1 MASTGHL
8 QLFPPQQSNSQAVKP
23 KRKTSRRKVPAE
35 LTSERSSTRTYPAAV
50 KMQPHT
56 EEIVIHISPST
67 KRSVQ
72 DAPRENSPAI
82 LASAVKISAQPS
94 RTASPYAASVLS
106 ETSTLVRSNSQS
118 SEAQPIGSRFP
129 QYNPQIPL
137 AQQQYRPNQAT
148 LASFRRDPASKEVTK
163 TTVMYPRSIQNLRD
177 PTNQLS
183 PVSAGSATFP
193 SMIQN
198 MPPPQYSTPQELEEL
213 WHAANGQDIRDKGR
227 TFALRMNRY
236 ECSQCISKD

>member
-1 MASTGHL
+1 MASTGNL
-8 QLFPPQQSNSQAVKP
+8 QLFPPPQTKTQVAKP
-23 KRKTSRRKVPAE
+23 KRKASQRKPQADPIA
-35 LTSERSSTRTYPAAV
+35 ERSSSPASPAAA
-50 KMQPHT
+50 KIQPHT

-72 DAPRENSPAI
+72 NATRKNSPAI
-82 LASAVKISAQPS
+82 LASAVKVSAQPS

-106 ETSTLVRSNSQS
+106 ETSTLVRTSSQS
-118 SEAQPIGSRFP
+118 SEAPLVRSMFP

-163 TTVMYPRSIQNLRD
+163 TTVMYPKSIQNLRD

-193 SMIQN
+193 TTIQN
-198 MPPPQYSTPQELEEL
+198 MPPPQYSTPQELGEL
-213 WHAANGQDIRDKGR
+213 WDAANGQDIGDKGR
-227 TFALRMNRY
+227 TFALRMNR
-236 ECSQCISKD
+236 